1 MQVFTT
7 RFDFLRTEIRKR
19 VQFYTVEL
27 EGFIYLFIYSLLDTR
42 ALNLLELSV
51 KTEILGIDFR
61 SKEIW
66 KY

>member
-27 EGFIYLFIYSLLDTR
+27 EGFIYLFIYLFIRYWTH
-42 ALNLLELSV
+42 V
-51 KTEILGIDFR
+51 H
-61 SKEIW
+61 
-66 KY
+66 